1 MMPTFVPLAC
11 RLPYIHARVTMVKH
25 AHGRIELTRLSGGD
39 QMWRGMKRR
48 RPADSHHARCIPM
61 VHLKIGPLFTQIT
74 SSLSSSL
81 SMNGQAN
88 VVEEA
93 NDIDP

>member
-1 MMPTFVPLAC
+1 MTN
-11 RLPYIHARVTMVKH
+11 
-25 AHGRIELTRLSGGD
+25 
-39 QMWRGMKRR
+39 
-48 RPADSHHARCIPM
+48 ADSHHARCIPM

-81 SMNGQAN
+81 SLSMNGQAN